1 MIKDEVAFS
10 DFQKLDLRVGRVV
23 SADKV
28 EGSINLLRLE
38 VDLGQDCGV
47 RKILSGIAKW
57 YQPKA
62 LTGKK
67 FIFVVNLEPK
77 KMMGEDSQGMILA
90 LDTLD
95 KAVVIPINKRIP
107 EGTVVR

>member
-1 MIKDEVAFS
+1 MKDEVAFS

-23 SADKV
+23 SADLV
-28 EGSINLLRLE
+28 AGSINLLRLF

-57 YQPKA
+57 YKPKQ

-77 KMMGEDSQGMILA
+77 KMMGEESCGMILA
-90 LDTLD
+90 LDTAD
-95 KAVVIPINKRIP
+95 KAIVIPVNKRIP
-107 EGTVVR
+107 EGTIVR